1 MGNEKTE
8 VLNDTRTSE
17 LTEWVTT
24 VEAARMLSRS
34 RRRVLQLI
42 KAGELE
48 AKRINPRLWLVSRES
63 VEEYRVTM

>member
-1 MGNEKTE
+1 VGNEKAE
-8 VLNDTRTSE
+8 VVNDTRTDE

-24 VEAARMLSRS
+24 AEAAKMLSRS

-48 AKRINPRLWLVSRES
+48 AKQLNPRLWLVNRQS
-63 VEEYRVTM
+63 VKEYRATM